1 MDSRGPTFH
10 LALTPLGSELDTQK
24 RGCSLPGGTHTPA
37 SDLGKKGPVGNEIA
51 RPQVIVSLSPPPTSV
66 LAVSVTVGGKQYLL
80 GLYDTAG
87 QVSVLASGR
96 FL

>member
-1 MDSRGPTFH
+1 M
-10 LALTPLGSELDTQK
+10 
-24 RGCSLPGGTHTPA
+24 
-37 SDLGKKGPVGNEIA
+37 GNEIA